1 MNEPVVDAT
10 AAVPQPAIVDDPTSV
25 TEVLLVRHARSADV
39 VPGTAEAEDPVLH
52 ADAAAQ
58 TVAVARR
65 LAPKRIDA
73 VYTSRLR
80 RAVLTAEAIALPHG
94 LPVAIEDDLEEVLL
108 GEWSGGEFRR
118 RAAARDP
125 EWLAWVRTGRWDGI
139 PGCEGDAAL
148 RLRLRRTV
156 DRLAA
161 AHVGGTIV
169 VVSHGGAINAYLADV
184 LGIERSLWLTVE
196 NTSITVVRVGP
207 DGPYVIVANDCTH
220 LYDPVLGLDGGRG
233 ATGDRSGRG

>member
-1 MNEPVVDAT
+1 VEPVVTETT
-10 AAVPQPAIVDDPTSV
+10 AAVPQPTTLDDRTAV
-25 TEVLLVRHARSADV
+25 TEVLLIRHARSADV
-39 VPGTAEAEDPVLH
+39 VPGTADAEDPVLH

-94 LPVAIEDDLEEVLL
+94 LPVVIEDDLQEVLL
-108 GEWSGGEFRR
+108 GEWGGGEFRR

-125 EWLAWVRTGRWDGI
+125 EWLAWVATGRWDGI

-148 RLRLRRTV
+148 RLRVRRTV

-207 DGPYVIVANDCTH
+207 EGSYVGVANDCTH

-233 ATGDRSGRG
+233 